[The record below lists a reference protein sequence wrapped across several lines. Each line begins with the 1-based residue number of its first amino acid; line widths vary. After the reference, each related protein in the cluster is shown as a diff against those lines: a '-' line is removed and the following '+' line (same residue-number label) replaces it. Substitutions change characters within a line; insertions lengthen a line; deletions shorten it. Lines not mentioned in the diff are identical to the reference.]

1 MNTMPGIAIRQTLL
15 LLLIAVIGGVL
26 FWNLRFFVPAILG
39 AYTIYVLLRSPLFF
53 LTERWKWP
61 VGRAVAALLFGSVVV
76 LLLPLQWM
84 FSVLQVRIVGLF
96 QHADQLFQNATQII
110 QRIENHYGI
119 VLLTVE
125 NTKNLTGW
133 AMQQTQ
139 HLIGVTVN
147 GLGIFIVLYFILYF
161 MLMQGKSME
170 RAFFDWLPLR
180 NDNVEFVRVRL
191 NDMVWSNALGIPLM
205 GVVQS
210 LVALPVYLLIGIDD
224 PWFWFAITF
233 FAGMLPIVGVAL
245 AYIPLSLIL
254 LSNGLEWK
262 ALVIFSYGMIVVGSV
277 DNIARMWVLKKIG
290 HTHPLITLFGVIVGL
305 KLFGFIGFVFGPIL
319 VSMFILLVN
328 LYHKEFDNSTDPLN

>member
-1 MNTMPGIAIRQTLL
+1 MPRIAIRQTLL

-39 AYTIYVLLRSPLFF
+39 AYTLYVLLRTPMFF
-53 LTERWKWP
+53 LTERWNWP
-61 VGRAVAALLFGSVVV
+61 ARGAVAV
-76 LLLPLQWM
+76 LLLGSIVVILIPLQWV
-84 FSVLQVRIVGLF
+84 FSMLQDRIITLF

-110 QRIENHYGI
+110 QRIENQYGI
-119 VLLTVE
+119 TLLTVE
-125 NTKNLTGW
+125 NTKSLTGW

-147 GLGIFIVLYFILYF
+147 GLGIFIVLYFILWF

-170 RAFFDWLPLR
+170 AAFFDWLPLKKE
-180 NDNVEFVRVRL
+180 NVEFVRKRL
-191 NDMVWSNALGIPLM
+191 NEMVWSNALGIPLM
-205 GVVQS
+205 GVVQGF
-210 LVALPVYLLIGIDD
+210 VALPVYLLMGIED

-233 FAGMLPIVGVAL
+233 FSGMLPIVGVAL
-245 AYIPLSLIL
+245 AYVPLSLLL

-262 ALVIFSYGMIVVGSV
+262 ALVIFSYGLVVVGSV

-290 HTHPLITLFGVIVGL
+290 HAHPLITLFGVIVGL

-328 LYHKEFDNSTDPLN
+328 LYHKEFDQPSDQPS